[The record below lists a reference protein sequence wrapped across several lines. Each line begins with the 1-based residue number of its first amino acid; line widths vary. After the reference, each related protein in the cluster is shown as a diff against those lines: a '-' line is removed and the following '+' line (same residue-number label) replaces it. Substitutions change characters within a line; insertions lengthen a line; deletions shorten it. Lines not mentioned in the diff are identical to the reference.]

1 MRILIS
7 LVGRF
12 HSEEIATGFK
22 NFNYNVGKINTNEI
36 FNYVKNNFSTE
47 SYSQRYLNFI
57 KKIKP

>member
-22 NFNYNVGKINTNEI
+22 NFNYNVKVI
-36 FNYVKNNFSTE
+36 S
-47 SYSQRYLNFI
+47 SYPYLNFKSI
-57 KKIKP
+57 KW

>member
-7 LVGRF
+7 LVGRY

-22 NFNYNVGKINTNEI
+22 NFNYH
-36 FNYVKNNFSTE
+36 VKNNFSIE